1 MDPRHRSASY
11 SQETPGGFTLDQ
23 SLGVRPTAN
32 ANAAF
37 IEHAFVDGQPTSLR
51 QHEAALGLTQVR
63 RHSASVAAAPLHG
76 SSFKSSEIG
85 TTKLARSASWAPE
98 SPTRKYSVT
107 HCGKS
112 HEKKNAEFGWFKR
125 MRESRFFTS
134 RIIKRNK
141 MEFCKR
147 MLMCISRV
155 QASETQL
162 AHSFMSSILRST
174 SHWLPCSA
182 SPSTFSIVVHVGL
195 FCRCWVQVLLWRRL
209 LGCLD
214 FGLSL
219 PMLRNGVAEY
229 EDSESTDSCWRIAT
243 INLLDCLVVVLPA
256 CLNGV
261 L

>member
-1 MDPRHRSASY
+1 MFFVRCKNSRFEFSLALGLCLTFTYSVIRNHHHTQLLRFRSNQIPLLIPLTQTTNMDPRHRSASY

-174 SHWLPCSA
+174 SH
-182 SPSTFSIVVHVGL
+182 
-195 FCRCWVQVLLWRRL
+195 
-209 LGCLD
+209 
-214 FGLSL
+214 
-219 PMLRNGVAEY
+219 
-229 EDSESTDSCWRIAT
+229 
-243 INLLDCLVVVLPA
+243 
-256 CLNGV
+256 
-261 L
+261 